1 MEEDTEFAALSAG
14 LLARKGQA
22 TPAMDGFT
30 HARFGLP
37 DEERARLERG
47 FPSGRKPTSQPQ
59 PSFADGP
66 DPSAYADDDDEEDDI
81 PFLNDGDE
89 PDGPELPAALATET
103 EDDAD
108 EASAPLPSTER
119 DADAE
124 AETPALLRAP
134 ERRDAPEP
142 QKRPSLLRKAA
153 QEAENPIR
161 AIRDDLRKRIAD
173 ALGIQGRLGAGRK
186 EKEADLARR
195 AVRVAS
201 DSRPDPACDRPCE
214 EAAKSARRVQVSFRV
229 STRDFMRL
237 KLAAAELGRPSQD
250 LIIES
255 VHRLLDEYGVEQFDE
270 CACLARAAD
279 ATDERDAETLK
290 SILSDEG
297 ER

>member
-1 MEEDTEFAALSAG
+1 MEEEAEFAALSAG

-47 FPSGRKPTSQPQ
+47 FPSGRKTAPAPQ
-59 PSFADGP
+59 PSFAEGP
-66 DPSAYADDDDEEDDI
+66 DPAAYADDDDEEDAV
-81 PFLNDGDE
+81 PFLNDADE
-89 PDGPELPAALATET
+89 QDGPELPAALATET
-103 EDDAD
+103 EDAD
-108 EASAPLPSTER
+108 DASAPPPSMER
-119 DADAE
+119 ETDIDAG
-124 AETPALLRAP
+124 TPALLRAP
-134 ERRDAPEP
+134 ERREDPEP
-142 QKRPSLLRKAA
+142 GKRPSLLRKAA
-153 QEAENPIR
+153 QEVENPIR

-173 ALGIQGRLGAGRK
+173 ALGIQGRLGAARK
-186 EKEADLARR
+186 ENEADLARR

-201 DSRPDPACDRPCE
+201 DSRPDSACERPCE

-237 KLAAAELGRPSQD
+237 KLAAAELGRPSQE

-279 ATDERDAETLK
+279 VTDERDAETLK
-290 SILSDEG
+290 SILSDEW

>member
-1 MEEDTEFAALSAG
+1 MEEETEFAALSAG

-47 FPSGRKPTSQPQ
+47 FPSARKPAPRPQ
-59 PSFADGP
+59 PSFADAP
-66 DPSAYADDDDEEDDI
+66 DPSAYADDMDEDEDI
-81 PFLNDGDE
+81 PFLNDADE
-89 PDGPELPAALATET
+89 AEGPELPAALATET
-103 EDDAD
+103 EAGDEETAAPFPDPDAGVED
-108 EASAPLPSTER
+108 
-119 DADAE
+119 E

-134 ERRDAPEP
+134 ERPAEPEP
-142 QKRPSLLRKAA
+142 RKRPSLLRKAT

-173 ALGIQGRLGAGRK
+173 ALGIQGRLGGGRK
-186 EKEADLARR
+186 EKETDLARR

-201 DSRPDPACDRPCE
+201 DSRPDPACERPCE

-270 CACLARAAD
+270 CACLARAAE